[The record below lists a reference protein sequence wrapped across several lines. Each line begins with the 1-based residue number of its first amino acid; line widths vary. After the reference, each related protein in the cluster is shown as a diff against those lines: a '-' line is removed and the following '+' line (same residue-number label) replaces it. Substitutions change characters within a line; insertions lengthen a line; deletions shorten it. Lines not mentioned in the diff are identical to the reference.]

1 MLIVLYAEPAA
12 IAGKVAAISVLLTN
26 ASSSRV
32 KYQRKGQGHGSTRE
46 YISSHIAEVTER
58 NCQQQLNHHGASNI
72 LEKLIFHQRKRVKR
86 CPASS

>member
-58 NCQQQLNHHGASNI
+58 NCQQQLNHGATNI
-72 LEKLIFHQRKRVKR
+72 LEL
-86 CPASS
+86 